1 MAKWHPILK
10 EPNVSITAGT
20 ALSVTP
26 IEEHGGILCK
36 REDLFEVAGIR
47 GGKVR
52 ACWVLA
58 QGAKGLVTA
67 GSRQSPQ
74 VNIVAQIAKYMKIPC
89 RIHTAKG
96 ELGEEVKEAVKTGA
110 ELFQWNMGYSN
121 VLACR
126 AREDAK
132 KMGWTEIPF
141 GMESVVSIAC
151 QRNQVVNIPSKVRR
165 IVVCVGSG
173 MCLSGVLHG
182 MIDHGYE
189 SIPVLGVRV
198 GGGTDKTKFSPVLER
213 RLDKFAPPNWREMVK
228 FEHCGLDYH
237 KFAPVTK
244 LGDLELDPIYE
255 AKCIPFLKKSDLF
268 WVIGIRQTAVNE

>member
-1 MAKWHPILK
+1 MARWHPILS
-10 EPNVSITAGT
+10 EPSLTSVAGE

-74 VNIVAQIAKYMKIPC
+74 VNIVAQIAKHLGIPC
-89 RIHTAKG
+89 RIHTANG
-96 ELGEEVKEAVKTGA
+96 ELGEEVKEAIKTGA
-110 ELFQWNMGYSN
+110 KLFQHDMGYSN

-141 GMESVVSIAC
+141 GMESVVSIDC
-151 QRNQVVNIPSKVRR
+151 QRNQVVNLPKNVRR

-173 MCLSGVLHG
+173 MCLSGVLRG

-189 SIPVLGVRV
+189 KIPVLGVRV
-198 GGGTDKTKFSPVLER
+198 GGGTDKGKMSPVLTR
-213 RLDKFAPPNWREMVK
+213 RLDKYAPIEWRNMVK
-228 FEHCGLDYH
+228 FVHCGLDYH

-255 AKCIPFLKKSDLF
+255 AKCIPFLNPGDLF
-268 WVIGIRQTAVNE
+268 WVIGIRQTAVK